1 MSKVAVVA
9 DSNCGIMP
17 EKGKELGIS
26 IVPMPII
33 IDEVT
38 YYENVDMTEELFY
51 EKQKEGAEVT
61 SSQPS
66 PESVLKVWDKALES
80 CDEVV
85 YIPMSASLSGSCQSA
100 QAFAEEYEGKVHV
113 VNNYRISATQMQAVL
128 DAKYLAE
135 QGKSGKEIKDIL
147 EKEALDASIYICVDT
162 LEYLKKSG
170 RVTAAGAAIGTAL
183 NIKPVLSI
191 QGGKLDAYAKVR
203 GRKGAFRTMCKALR
217 KDLKTKFADLYK
229 NGELMFGI
237 ANTYM
242 SEEELEQWK
251 EEFQKEFPGEEILYA
266 PLALSIGCHVGPG
279 GLGIA
284 VFRKHN

>member
-1 MSKVAVVA
+1 MSSVVIVT

-17 EKGKELGIS
+17 QRGKELGIS

-33 IDEVT
+33 IDEIT
-38 YYENVDMTEELFY
+38 YYENVDLTAETFY
-51 EKQKEGAEVT
+51 EKQKRGAEIT

-66 PESVLKVWDKALES
+66 PESVLKIWDKLLES
-80 CDEVV
+80 YDEIV

-100 QAFAEEYEGKVHV
+100 MAFAEEYDGKVHV
-113 VNNYRISATQMQAVL
+113 VNNYRISVTQTQAVL
-128 DAKYLAE
+128 DAKKLAE
-135 QGKSGKEIKDIL
+135 QGKTGKEIKDIL

-183 NIKPVLSI
+183 NIKPVLTI
-191 QGGKLDAYAKVR
+191 QGGKLEAFAKVR

-217 KDLKTKFADLYK
+217 KDLDTRLAELHK
-229 NGELMFGI
+229 NGELMLGI
-237 ANTYM
+237 ANTCM
-242 SEEELEQWK
+242 SEEELEQWRR
-251 EEFQKEFPGEEILYA
+251 EFQKEFPEEEILQT
-266 PLALSIGCHVGPG
+266 PLTLSIGCHIGPG

-284 VFRKHN
+284 AFRKHV